1 VHLPF
6 LCCSSVLSTLHAAT
20 FATAAPDA
28 DSGDRPVY
36 ALDWA
41 AKDGVVPL
49 ATYPYTPRTG
59 DCQSAFDSRRV
70 AFAAAET
77 VDLSS
82 PGTILQVTASV
93 QGKTALLQPLFAK
106 SSCPAFYLSVLQPHA
121 C

>member
-1 VHLPF
+1 MKKRIHVNQ
-6 LCCSSVLSTLHAAT
+6 HAIRANSK
-20 FATAAPDA
+20 DG
-28 DSGDRPVY
+28 GDRPVY

-41 AKDGVVPL
+41 AKEGVVPL